1 MDSQSILS
9 CVKGGEE
16 AKSEFLGAGPYSM
29 QSTSR
34 FTHIY
39 LFNPPYGLETG
50 TTMPILQ
57 MRKVRLR
64 EVSIN
69 NLPKFTKVVKGK
81 PVF

>member
-1 MDSQSILS
+1 
-9 CVKGGEE
+9 
-16 AKSEFLGAGPYSM
+16 M